1 MKRRARYTPKK
12 NKIHKCDACGYV
24 SPSLKDY
31 KHHVEFNPKCRQ
43 KLPYSCHFCSYVGY
57 DHRQFDKHLQGRPFC
72 KQSYKEREVAT
83 GQILDL
89 SSGNLPFNAAS
100 PNMTSYEFQHV
111 IFWHNK

>member
-43 KLPYSCHFCSYVGY
+43 KKYPIVVTSVPMLDMTIVNLISTYKVVLSVNSLT
-57 DHRQFDKHLQGRPFC
+57 RKEKLLQVRF
-72 KQSYKEREVAT
+72 
-83 GQILDL
+83 
-89 SSGNLPFNAAS
+89 
-100 PNMTSYEFQHV
+100 
-111 IFWHNK
+111 